1 MINPVIKRILKI
13 YLSIHFAL
21 MVVVTWGP
29 ILWGYFPEFFVL
41 YGGIQAVIIWR
52 LIKAAHPISG
62 FRIRSI
68 YFFSLLEVVYTI
80 AMLCWRPQYDVSFS
94 EFRYLFSSEPNT
106 YVLDYAIFPNL
117 FFVSA
122 ALIWFVVHYVKN
134 KHVNK
139 DNGTGSV

>member
-1 MINPVIKRILKI
+1 MIHPLIKKILRG
-13 YLSIHFAL
+13 YLIVHFAL
-21 MVVVTWGP
+21 MLVLTWGP
-29 ILWGYFPEFFVL
+29 ILWVYFPEFFVL
-41 YGGIQAVIIWR
+41 YGGIQAVMIWR
-52 LIKAAHPISG
+52 QLKAAHPVSG

-80 AMLCWRPQYDVSFS
+80 SMLCWSLQYNVSVS

-106 YVLDYAIFPNL
+106 YVLDYAVFPNL

-134 KHVNK
+134 MHANK
-139 DNGTGSV
+139 DNGAGSV